1 MSGKIGNKAPT
12 KQNARKMFNKEFNR
26 DLVINDLSSAQG
38 QVRFIEALR
47 DFKDRYN
54 IINLSEKLGYTQ
66 NKGSNGYKDILKVF
80 EKYTKDNFRPNDAS
94 YSDDMETLNSKVVD
108 LRGED
113 LDVMSFDKFDKLYN
127 KPVPMGEPV
136 KDTKPPMA
144 KKIRGGREES
154 KEEEEV
160 FEMGERDK
168 IDLDKD
174 PPKEKPKI
182 PLPPKKA
189 ETLDE
194 KVEQSKKGKML
205 DLTEALK
212 ILGISQEEYDA
223 EVEKQTDEG
232 MAKLKES
239 KEEISKSEAKDAVEA
254 LTGKKEEKE
263 ENVKMEIKQPSKR
276 PIFNPTQSEP
286 DPVKPL
292 PTKSQM
298 IPSSRLSTR
307 SKKANE
313 LRDDIKYFLQNFPDL
328 EREAEIFKELG
339 SRATKTDLVKLHSR
353 IVGKVRPMEDPK
365 TDMKGR
371 RVGVVLDGEQYIRS
385 LVNDMLTESRMK
397 NMRPADIVNVNPDKT
412 DDPTTKDI
420 GDFEVKQL
428 PDGGFASKREAIYRF
443 IPSENEERVNKSN
456 KKYKRFEIGKSG
468 DGRRMNNLRTNA
480 KLQFKEDP
488 FNKRQPVKRLNYL
501 F

>member
-12 KQNARKMFNKEFNR
+12 KQRARALFNKEFNR
-26 DLVINDLSSAQG
+26 KDTIDKLSTARG
-38 QVRFIEALR
+38 QVTFIEELK

-54 IINLSEKLGYTQ
+54 IPNLSEKLSYTQ
-66 NKGSNGYKDILKVF
+66 NKGSNGYKDILRVF

-94 YSDDMETLNSKVVD
+94 YNDDMETLNSKVVD

-113 LDVMSFDKFDKLYN
+113 LDSILSGTFIKLYN
-127 KPVPMGEPV
+127 KPVPMADPV
-136 KDTKPPMA
+136 KEKSPPPMA
-144 KKIRGGREES
+144 KKIRGKEES
-154 KEEEEV
+154 KEEEV
-160 FEMGERDK
+160 FEMGDREK
-168 IDLDKD
+168 VDLDED
-174 PPKEKPKI
+174 PPKEKKKT

-194 KVEQSKKGKML
+194 KLEQSKKGKMMDFSDIL
-205 DLTEALK
+205 NK
-212 ILGISQEEYDA
+212 LGISQEEMDA
-223 EVEKQTDEG
+223 EVKKQTDEG
-232 MAKLKES
+232 MAKLKEGKGS
-239 KEEISKSEAKDAVEA
+239 ISKIAKQEAKEGVEA
-254 LTGKKEEKE
+254 LRGQK
-263 ENVKMEIKQPSKR
+263 ENVKMEVTQPSKR
-276 PIFNPTQSEP
+276 PIFNPTKSEP

-313 LRDDIKYFLQNFPDL
+313 LRDDIKYFLGNFPDL

-397 NMRPADIVNVNPDKT
+397 NMRPADIVNVNPEKT

-443 IPSENEERVNKSN
+443 IPSENEERVNKSS
-456 KKYKRFEIGKSG
+456 KKYKRIDIGKSG

-488 FNKRQPVKRLNYL
+488 FNKKQPVKRLNYL